1 MKIIILTQYFPP
13 ETGAPQNR
21 LYNLALQLQKR
32 GAQITVL
39 TGFPHYPKYEIFEG
53 YRGKW
58 LAKEKMD
65 GLDIVRS
72 YIFVNK
78 SSRLIIRLINYFS
91 FVLSS
96 LVAGVFKTG
105 KADLIICESPPL
117 FLGITAVLLKKIKK
131 ARLVF
136 NVSDLWPE
144 SAIKLGLVTNSVAI
158 RLSTWLEE
166 WIYRNSNQISGQTQ
180 GIVKNI
186 QTRFTSKPVF
196 WLRNG
201 VNPVELRTRVT
212 GFDWRFSNGYAKD
225 DLLLYFG
232 GLIGYAQGLDCI
244 LYAADRLRNEKKLHF
259 IIMGDGP
266 DKERLV
272 AISRK
277 LELPNLK
284 FYAGVS
290 KKEIADV
297 LSAVDI
303 AIIPLRKIELFEGA
317 IPSKIFEILALEKPV
332 LLGIKGEAKD
342 LFIDEGKAGLAFE
355 PENDEELAELIRRL
369 KNDPDLSKQLGINGA
384 RYAATYFDSQH
395 IADAFWTFLT
405 NEVSKKADSV

>member
-65 GLDIVRS
+65 GFDIVRS

-117 FLGITAVLLKKIKK
+117 FLGITAVLLKKNKK

-201 VNPVELRTRVT
+201 VNPVELRSRVT
-212 GFDWRFSNGYAKD
+212 GFDWRSSNGYAKD

-405 NEVSKKADSV
+405 NEISKKADSV